1 MKTKTI
7 GTIGELAICADLLQR
22 GCQVF
27 KEITDGEIVDYV
39 VLLNTRYTR
48 VQVKTMCTTEGF
60 VNVSR
65 QKIRGRNRI
74 TYDPSSLD
82 VIACYVIDS
91 QKIVYVKMSDFGEK
105 KSISLRY
112 SPPKNNQSKGILLL
126 EDFTFDR
133 AFLTVV

>member
-1 MKTKTI
+1 
-7 GTIGELAICADLLQR
+7 
-22 GCQVF
+22 
-27 KEITDGEIVDYV
+27 
-39 VLLNTRYTR
+39 
-48 VQVKTMCTTEGF
+48 MCTTEGF